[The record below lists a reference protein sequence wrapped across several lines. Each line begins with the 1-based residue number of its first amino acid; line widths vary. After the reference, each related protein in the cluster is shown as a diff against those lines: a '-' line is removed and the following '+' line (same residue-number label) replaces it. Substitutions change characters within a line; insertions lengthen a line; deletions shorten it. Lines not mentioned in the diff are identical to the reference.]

1 MFNMSKPE
9 NQEALD
15 SLIDRV
21 IHDMEMIGPTHEEYP
36 QLLNQ
41 LERLTKLKVEEK
53 PERVSRDTMAVIAAN
68 LIGILIV
75 VAYEQKHVMTSK
87 AFGNILKPK
96 ADKQMTP

>member
-1 MFNMSKPE
+1 MFNMSTPE

-15 SLIDRV
+15 DLIERV
-21 IHDMEMIGPTHEEYP
+21 TDDMLLFGPTHEEYP

-41 LERLTKLKVEEK
+41 LERLTKLKVQEK
-53 PERVSRDTMAVIAAN
+53 PERVSRDTLAVIAAN
-68 LIGILIV
+68 LVGILIV

-96 ADKQMTP
+96 N